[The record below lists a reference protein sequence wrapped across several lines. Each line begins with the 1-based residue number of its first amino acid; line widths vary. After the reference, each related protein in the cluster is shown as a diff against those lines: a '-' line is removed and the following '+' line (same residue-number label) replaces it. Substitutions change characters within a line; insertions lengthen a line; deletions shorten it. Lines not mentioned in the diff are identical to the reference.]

1 MNNSKQKILIIYTQ
15 LDKPLSGGQ
24 VIDFYFIEQLRKSKK
39 LECKY
44 LLNSIIPNLS
54 IPGYIHYTI
63 SNIRK
68 IKKNDIIFTNSRLY
82 PRLLPCFLI
91 LKLFCPKIKIITYHH
106 HFNFYTQKGF
116 LKRVHKLFELLFL
129 KTCNSIIIPSP
140 YIKDEM
146 KKILPK
152 SNIRYIKIG
161 FNVNLDIYKNNYK
174 TNELLF
180 VGTVEKRKGVKHL
193 ILLAKFLVAQGI
205 KFKLNIVGTYKECEY
220 VDLIRKMIAD
230 NNLEGY
236 VSLLGR
242 VELNSLESLYK
253 NSKIFV
259 FPSLHEG
266 YGMVLIEAMSYGLP
280 IIAFNNSAMPY
291 TIISGYN
298 GLLAQDGNQNDFNK
312 KVKQLITDE
321 NLYNKLQM
329 GAYETIQNIQSIQ
342 LMKEE
347 MKKFING
354 SL

>member
-1 MNNSKQKILIIYTQ
+1 
-15 LDKPLSGGQ
+15 
-24 VIDFYFIEQLRKSKK
+24 
-39 LECKY
+39 
-44 LLNSIIPNLS
+44 
-54 IPGYIHYTI
+54 
-63 SNIRK
+63 
-68 IKKNDIIFTNSRLY
+68 
-82 PRLLPCFLI
+82 
-91 LKLFCPKIKIITYHH
+91 
-106 HFNFYTQKGF
+106 
-116 LKRVHKLFELLFL
+116 
-129 KTCNSIIIPSP
+129 
-140 YIKDEM
+140 M

>member
-1 MNNSKQKILIIYTQ
+1 
-15 LDKPLSGGQ
+15 
-24 VIDFYFIEQLRKSKK
+24 
-39 LECKY
+39 
-44 LLNSIIPNLS
+44 
-54 IPGYIHYTI
+54 
-63 SNIRK
+63 
-68 IKKNDIIFTNSRLY
+68 
-82 PRLLPCFLI
+82 
-91 LKLFCPKIKIITYHH
+91 
-106 HFNFYTQKGF
+106 
-116 LKRVHKLFELLFL
+116 
-129 KTCNSIIIPSP
+129 
-140 YIKDEM
+140 M

-230 NNLEGY
+230 NNLAGY